1 MSLKRLEKIVR
12 RLRSKHG
19 CPWDRRQTHRS
30 LKTPLVE
37 ETYEVLDA
45 IDRADA
51 PSLKEE
57 LGDLLLQVVF
67 HAEIEKSRGRFGLD
81 GVINAVCDKLIRR
94 HPHVFARG
102 KKVSAEGALK
112 QWEVLKRTEKSGQS
126 PLASVPR
133 HSPALMRA
141 VRIQDKAARLG
152 FEWRRYAQAEAK
164 LAEEL
169 GEFRDA
175 VRQRDRA
182 AIRREL
188 GDALFAFAKVAKFL
202 GLDPEEALQ
211 AANDR
216 FTRRF
221 HALDRAVRKT
231 GKEMREVRPEK
242 LYALWR
248 KTGKKRP
255 T

>member
-1 MSLKRLEKIVR
+1 MSLKRLEKIVHH
-12 RLRSKHG
+12 LRSKHG

-37 ETYEVLDA
+37 ETYEVLDS

-51 PSLKEE
+51 VSLREE
-57 LGDLLLQVVF
+57 LGDLLLQIVF

-81 GVINAVCDKLIRR
+81 DVIDAVSDKLVRR
-94 HPHVFARG
+94 HPHVFGRG
-102 KKVSAEGALK
+102 NKVSAAGALK
-112 QWEVLKRTEKSGQS
+112 QWEILKRAEKSGQS

-164 LAEEL
+164 LTEEL

-175 VRQRDRA
+175 VRERDRV
-182 AIRREL
+182 AIKREL
-188 GDALFAFAKVAKFL
+188 GDALFALAKVAKFL

-231 GKEMREVRPEK
+231 GREMRKVSPEE

>member
-1 MSLKRLEKIVR
+1 
-12 RLRSKHG
+12 
-19 CPWDRRQTHRS
+19 
-30 LKTPLVE
+30 
-37 ETYEVLDA
+37 
-45 IDRADA
+45 
-51 PSLKEE
+51 
-57 LGDLLLQVVF
+57 
-67 HAEIEKSRGRFGLD
+67 
-81 GVINAVCDKLIRR
+81 
-94 HPHVFARG
+94 
-102 KKVSAEGALK
+102 
-112 QWEVLKRTEKSGQS
+112 
-126 PLASVPR
+126 
-133 HSPALMRA
+133 MRA

-164 LAEEL
+164 LTEEL

-175 VRQRDRA
+175 VRERDRV
-182 AIRREL
+182 AIKREL
-188 GDALFAFAKVAKFL
+188 GDALFALAKVAKFL

-231 GKEMREVRPEK
+231 GKEMREVRPEE